1 MVTTPSK
8 KGFSS
13 SGHRGLRTFGMPH
26 FPLSSLVNFLG
37 VRFVWKP
44 VPWHLG
50 EWESEC
56 GYLIFERGS
65 MLYLLVLLTF
75 KIKSSRTFL
84 LSLILLNFKI
94 GLLYFCTNLGHA
106 FCTYLC
112 MTWWRDIVP
121 SQYKKK
127 DMLQGTYKSFVM
139 KYETFRINSELQSS
153 LHAILSPGEFL
164 SSQKLPA

>member
-127 DMLQGTYKSFVM
+127 RHVAGHLQELCNEVRDISYK
-139 KYETFRINSELQSS
+139 FRITEQLARYFISRWVS
-153 LHAILSPGEFL
+153 F
-164 SSQKLPA
+164 